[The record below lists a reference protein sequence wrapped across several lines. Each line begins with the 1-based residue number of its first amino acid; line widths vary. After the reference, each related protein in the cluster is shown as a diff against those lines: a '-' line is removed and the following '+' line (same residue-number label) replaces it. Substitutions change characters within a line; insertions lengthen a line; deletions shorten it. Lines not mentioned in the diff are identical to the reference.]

1 MQANHTH
8 ALILQPEDE
17 EQWLDVSRT
26 PFVKPK
32 RSSTQRSTMALSDRC
47 AVTARRPQAR
57 VPYHGRPYRIE
68 HDVAGGF
75 LCRDHDAVY
84 HARRHSAL
92 RQKRSAKQTE
102 PHREP
107 ITTRG
112 CSKAIPIGG
121 VYLHPFKYNPIP
133 EPELKR
139 GMTSFLAEDL
149 SEQKERLCDFR
160 LGRYPPV

>member
-57 VPYHGRPYRIE
+57 VPYDGRPYRIE

-121 VYLHPFKYNPIP
+121 VYAPVQIQNRAG
-133 EPELKR
+133 ER